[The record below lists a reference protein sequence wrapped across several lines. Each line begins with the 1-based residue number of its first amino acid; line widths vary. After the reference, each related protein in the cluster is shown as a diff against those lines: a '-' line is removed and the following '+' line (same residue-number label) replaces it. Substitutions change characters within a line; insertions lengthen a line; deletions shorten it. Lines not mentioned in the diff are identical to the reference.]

1 MAERDF
7 MRKGGIAIMTV
18 SMEDC
23 PEYADSWIRCLL
35 LFLSCGEDLDDLLF
49 SMEPYAVSE
58 R

>member
-1 MAERDF
+1 
-7 MRKGGIAIMTV
+7 MTV